1 MRIRVN
7 GEWQDRGDGVTVAG
21 LLAALSLEPRLV
33 AVECNKRLVRRA
45 EFDATVLAD
54 QDEIEI
60 VTLVGGG

>member
-7 GEWQDRGDGVTVAG
+7 GEWQDGGDSVTVAG

-33 AVECNKRLVRRA
+33 AVERNKRLVRRA